1 MTLAKTIPLA
11 FVMIAGP
18 QILTAI
24 FLATSEKWAG
34 NSAALVAGAALS
46 ITVTVTLAFLLSDG
60 ASKQGASSNA
70 VDIVIMVLLLA
81 AGLHTFLTRKTSKPP
96 KWMGK
101 LEEEKPKGALKLGF
115 LLLGVFP
122 TDILTSIAVGGSVAA
137 HHESWFGV
145 LPFVFM
151 TLLFLGLPALCVLLL
166 GDKAKNALPKIR
178 DWMNN
183 NSWIV
188 SECVIGLFVVITASS
203 LSG

>member
-1 MTLAKTIPLA
+1 MTLAKIIPLA

-18 QILTAI
+18 QILAAI

-34 NSAALVAGAALS
+34 NSAALVGGAAVS
-46 ITVTVTLAFLLSDG
+46 ITATVTLAFLLSDG

-70 VDIVIMVLLLA
+70 LDIIIMVLLIA
-81 AGLHTFLTRKTSKPP
+81 AGVHTFLTRKTSKPP

-101 LEEEKPKGALKLGF
+101 LEEEKPKGAFRLGF

-122 TDILTSIAVGGSVAA
+122 TDAVGGSVAA
-137 HHESWFGV
+137 HHHSWFEV
-145 LPFVFM
+145 LPFVLV

-166 GDKAKNALPKIR
+166 GEKAKKALPKIR

-183 NSWIV
+183 NSWII

-203 LSG
+203 L

>member
-101 LEEEKPKGALKLGF
+101 LEEETPKGALKLGF

-137 HHESWFGV
+137 HHETWFGV
-145 LPFVFM
+145 LPFVVM

-166 GDKAKNALPKIR
+166 GEKAKAALPKIR

-188 SECVIGLFVVITASS
+188 SECVIGLFVVITISS

>member
-1 MTLAKTIPLA
+1 VTLAKIIPLA

-18 QILTAI
+18 QILSAI
-24 FLATSEKWAG
+24 FLATSVKWAG
-34 NSAALVAGAALS
+34 NSAALVGGAAVS
-46 ITVTVTLAFLLSDG
+46 ITATVTLAFLLSDG

-70 VDIVIMVLLLA
+70 IDIIIMVLLIA

-101 LEEEKPKGALKLGF
+101 LEEEKPKGAFKLGF

-137 HHESWFGV
+137 HHDSWFGV
-145 LPFVFM
+145 LPFVLM

-166 GDKAKNALPKIR
+166 GEKAKKALPKIR

-183 NSWIV
+183 NSWII
-188 SECVIGLFVVITASS
+188 SECVIGLFVIITASS

>member
-1 MTLAKTIPLA
+1 MTLAKVIPLS

-18 QILTAI
+18 QILSAI
-24 FLATSEKWAG
+24 FLATSRNWRG
-34 NSAALVAGAALS
+34 NSAALVGGAALS
-46 ITVTVTLAFLLSDG
+46 ITAIVTIAFFVSDG
-60 ASKQGASSNA
+60 ASKQGASGNA
-70 VDIVIMVLLLA
+70 LDIIFMVLLIA

-101 LEEEKPKGALKLGF
+101 LEEAKPKGSFKLGF

-122 TDILTSIAVGGSVAA
+122 TDILTSFAVGGSVAG
-137 HHESWFGV
+137 HHDSWFEV
-145 LPFVFM
+145 LPFVLM

-166 GDKAKNALPKIR
+166 GDKAKRALPKVR

-188 SECVIGLFVVITASS
+188 SECVIGLFVLITASS
-203 LSG
+203 L